1 MTSPTGRPEF
11 FILEAGEHLERVALL
26 VRQSDPEPEDLL
38 RFSRA
43 LRSSALMAGPT
54 GYSVAAGALED
65 LALRYHAGHFAWT
78 PHLGVRVA
86 EAVEHCRELL
96 RRARQWSTDD
106 IAACRRIAEG
116 LLPTAL
122 EDGVVPIESL
132 APDFETPVVAIES
145 LAPPPGPDGGSDIV
159 PIESLLYD
167 EPVEAVAPSPPATV
181 HTPPLTAFE
190 QSFSTYFRLM
200 RGGSRDEEGADEA
213 VPIQHLLYRGQRA
226 LDRARRVREE
236 LAVERRGRAE
246 AELLDSLVDELLDLV
261 PLALEHD

>member
-11 FILEAGEHLERVALL
+11 FVLEAGEHLERVALL

-145 LAPPPGPDGGSDIV
+145 LAPEADTGSDIV
-159 PIESLLYD
+159 AIESLLYD
-167 EPVEAVAPSPPATV
+167 EPAEAVATSP
-181 HTPPLTAFE
+181 HLTPRTSHLNAFE
-190 QSFSTYFRLM
+190 RSFSTYFRLM